1 MNPIANPCPR
11 MLTYKPPRIAL
22 ALLATAAA
30 LQLMAPTALAWPQ
43 LPVSL
48 PGGAAVATIG
58 FLIMLRAWWLFRVR
72 EIAICPTASTTALIT
87 NDVYRRAT
95 RCTSESRSCSWA
107 RHWVRAVCSSTWPHW
122 PSSLLLTSSSAPTR
136 KTNSHTR
143 SAMSLSRIATGCVA
157 GYERD
162 DSSLSKSSLWYMSF
176 LF

>member
-1 MNPIANPCPR
+1 MNPIADPCPR

-87 NDVYRRAT
+87 NDVYRLTRNPMYLGIALMLLGAALGSGGLFFYLAALAFFLIIDFVFCPYEEDKLARAFSDEFEPY
-95 RCTSESRSCSWA
+95 RDR
-107 RHWVRAVCSSTWPHW
+107 VRRW
-122 PSSLLLTSSSAPTR
+122 L
-136 KTNSHTR
+136 
-143 SAMSLSRIATGCVA
+143 
-157 GYERD
+157 
-162 DSSLSKSSLWYMSF
+162 
-176 LF
+176 

>member
-1 MNPIANPCPR
+1 MNPIANACPR

-87 NDVYRRAT
+87 NDVYRLTRNPMYLGIALMLLGAALGSGGLFFYLAALAFFLIIDFVFCPYEEDKLARAFGDEFEPY
-95 RCTSESRSCSWA
+95 RDR
-107 RHWVRAVCSSTWPHW
+107 VRRW
-122 PSSLLLTSSSAPTR
+122 L
-136 KTNSHTR
+136 
-143 SAMSLSRIATGCVA
+143 
-157 GYERD
+157 
-162 DSSLSKSSLWYMSF
+162 
-176 LF
+176 